1 MSNEATHAG
10 RILVVDDHPEMA
22 EGLADYLR
30 DHGYVVET
38 ATGGAEA
45 VKGLTTSSYDAVIT
59 DLRMKDVDGMEV
71 LLQARAIDPKLP
83 VFIMTAYGSIENA
96 IEAIR
101 RGAYHYFSKPLKTEE
116 VRIYLERALSL
127 RQFER
132 SHSQLLKEIGERYTF
147 ESMVG
152 RSPGMRRIFDLIDRV
167 ADSPASVLITGESGT
182 GKELIARAIHF
193 RGSRKDGPF
202 VPINCAAIPAT
213 LIESELFGHEAGAF
227 TGANKPRPGLVVEG
241 NGGTLFLDEVGELPV
256 ELQPKLMRLLQEG
269 EVRQV
274 GSDKTRK
281 VDVRIV
287 AATNADLSESV
298 KAGRFRPDLFYRLNV
313 VPIEVPPLRQRADD
327 IPILGEKLLQRAV
340 TNNPRLAARRLSAEA
355 VDLLLAYHWPGNV
368 RELENA
374 VERAATLCQGEVVSA
389 DDLRFLAPKPG
400 GDPLQDAMKDLP
412 SLRDLEGR
420 YINLVLDKTGG
431 SKVKAAAILG
441 GDPSSLY
448 GREKAGT

>member
-1 MSNEATHAG
+1 MAHETHAG
-10 RILVVDDHPEMA
+10 RILVVDDHFEMA

-30 DHGYVVET
+30 DHGHEVET

-45 VKGLTTSSYDAVIT
+45 IQRISTTSYDAVIT
-59 DLRMKDVDGMEV
+59 DLRMKDVDGMAV
-71 LLQARAIDPKLP
+71 LEAAREQDPKLP
-83 VFIMTAYGSIENA
+83 VFMMTAYGSIENA

-152 RSPGMRRIFDLIDRV
+152 RSAGMRRIFDLIDRV

-182 GKELIARAIHF
+182 GKELIARALHF
-193 RGSRKDGPF
+193 RGNRQDGPF

-227 TGANKPRPGLVVEG
+227 TGANKPRPGLVVEAS
-241 NGGTLFLDEVGELPV
+241 GGTLFLDEVGDLPI
-256 ELQPKLMRLLQEG
+256 ELQPKLLRLLQDG

-274 GSDKTRK
+274 GSDKTRR
-281 VDVRIV
+281 VDVRIL
-287 AATNADLSESV
+287 AATNADLTESV
-298 KAGRFRPDLFYRLNV
+298 KSGRFRPDLFYRLNV
-313 VPIEVPPLRQRADD
+313 VPVEVPPLRQRADD
-327 IPILGEKLLQRAV
+327 IPILAEKLLQRAV
-340 TNNPRLAARRLSAEA
+340 ENNSRLQARRLSADA
-355 VDLLLAYHWPGNV
+355 VERLLAYHWPGNV

-374 VERAATLCQGEVVSA
+374 IERAATLAQGELVSG
-389 DDLRFLAPKPG
+389 DDLKFLTPKQG
-400 GDPLQDAMKDLP
+400 SDPLQAAMQTLP
-412 SLRDLEGR
+412 SLRDLEAR
-420 YINLVLDKTGG
+420 YINMVLDKTGG

-441 GDPSSLY
+441 VDPSTLY
-448 GREKAGT
+448 RREKGGV